1 MMNWLILAQATDGPP
16 PLEEINTQ
24 GWIMMIASMGLVLCL
39 LIYCFTKVLIVPS
52 KDVTDYLKAPLD
64 IDTGDRS

>member
-1 MMNWLILAQATDGPP
+1 MMNWLILAKAADGPP

-52 KDVTDYLKAPLD
+52 KDVTDHLKAPLD

>member
-1 MMNWLILAQATDGPP
+1 MNWMMLAQGAEGAK

-24 GWIMMIASMGLVLCL
+24 GWVMMIASMGLVLIL
-39 LIYCFTKVLIVPS
+39 LAYCFTKVLIVPS
-52 KDVTDYLKAPLD
+52 KDVTEHLKAPLD